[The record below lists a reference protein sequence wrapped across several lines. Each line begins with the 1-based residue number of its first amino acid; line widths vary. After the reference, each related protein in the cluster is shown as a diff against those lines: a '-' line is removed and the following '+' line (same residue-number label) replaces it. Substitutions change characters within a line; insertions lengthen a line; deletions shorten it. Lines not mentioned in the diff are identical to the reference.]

1 MSSSNY
7 QSHKGIKKHFPIAAY
22 EVTLLEYAGEVAKRK
37 EEAHFQRLN
46 QAFNW
51 DISLQQRNAYLK
63 SMQLGFTL
71 ILTDVSNT
79 ILWTSYNFLSMT
91 GYGPKEV
98 IGRTPK
104 MLQGPGTDPLTTR
117 RIGNYIREEK
127 AVQADL
133 VNYRKSG
140 QLYTCHLEISPL
152 RNEQGELTHFLAE
165 AIEKMN

>member
-1 MSSSNY
+1 MNSRNY
-7 QSHKGIKKHFPIAAY
+7 QSHQRVKALFPIAAY
-22 EVTLLEYAGEVAKRK
+22 EITLLEHAQEVAKRK

-51 DISLQQRNAYLK
+51 DISLHQKNAYLE

-71 ILTDVSNT
+71 ILTDASNT

-104 MLQGPGTDPLTTR
+104 MLQGPGTDPLITR
-117 RIGNYIREEK
+117 HIGNYIREEK

-140 QLYTCHLEISPL
+140 QAYTCHLEISPL
-152 RNEQGELTHFLAE
+152 RNDQGELTHFLAE
-165 AIEKMN
+165 AIERMS